1 MIPIF
6 SDRKSVLLKL
16 PGQQRVKKKDP
27 VSNKSRTGLQ
37 NKTCHQKLQAAINM
51 HVISQGASLSQ
62 NNKKQNKAKQKNKQV
77 YSDL

>member
-27 VSNKSRTGLQ
+27 VSNKSHTGLQ

-62 NNKKQNKAKQKNKQV
+62 NNKKTKQSKTEKQT
-77 YSDL
+77 SLL